1 MKLVTKQIGLGL
13 WENLLKPHLWI
24 ILAENLKIEYNQ
36 LDPTPSLQKVWG
48 MGTKRKDT
56 TKMKSAK
63 CRNVGYTI
71 GQLTKFHQQ
80 LPKKKKEKVSRNYSK
95 F

>member
-13 WENLLKPHLWI
+13 WENLLKPRLWI

-48 MGTKRKDT
+48 MGDQTK
-56 TKMKSAK
+56 
-63 CRNVGYTI
+63 G
-71 GQLTKFHQQ
+71 HH
-80 LPKKKKEKVSRNYSK
+80 
-95 F
+95 